1 LINFGHHYADIQT
14 YTRRQIDGFL
24 AAIEALNKLTNSE

>member
-1 LINFGHHYADIQT
+1 MYHGHRYEQIQT

-24 AAIEALNKLTNSE
+24 FAIEALNERP